1 MTAIVIRY
9 DDELLRTPLSSIL
22 FNLLYTVYS
31 IPNVVL
37 PFFGGYFVDKLTARL
52 MNIVFCGCILVGQIT
67 LTIGCFLGSFPLMI
81 LGRVF
86 FGFGGESLCV
96 GQSALIQEWFAES
109 LNVVSKG
116 SCIARFGLGLAFAM
130 GLNLS
135 LARLGSVFNNIA
147 SPAIAQFMAER

>member
-52 MNIVFCGCILVGQIT
+52 MNIVFCGSILVGQIT

-81 LGRVF
+81 LGR
-86 FGFGGESLCV
+86 
-96 GQSALIQEWFAES
+96 
-109 LNVVSKG
+109 
-116 SCIARFGLGLAFAM
+116 
-130 GLNLS
+130 
-135 LARLGSVFNNIA
+135 
-147 SPAIAQFMAER
+147 